1 MILNWKSPYSM
12 KYNKPN
18 NMSVREYL
26 VRILSVDVAVPEKI
40 VDVIVNHQFQSAN
53 EAMDLNK
60 SLEISGFGRFIFND
74 KKAVKKMV
82 YLLKKLDA
90 YTLQMQDNNMTD
102 IKRAKL
108 TEIIRVIN
116 KQIEQLKPKLNN
128 D

>member
-1 MILNWKSPYSM
+1 M

-18 NMSVREYL
+18 SMSVREYL

>member
-82 YLLKKLDA
+82 YLLKKLDV